1 MAELTAISRGM
12 SGQRFELRV
21 DDQPAGM
28 LRLSVLGRSAR
39 LDAAGGE
46 FDMSRQGFFG
56 GTHFLQQGNKT
67 LARIEKTAL
76 FQNLFDVHL
85 GDVRLAMQRT
95 GFMGRTFEITDVD
108 GRNLGGAE
116 RQRGW
121 RLHAT
126 LRLEGDWPLP
136 VLAFVLWVPLRVWTA
151 ERAASS

>member
-95 GFMGRTFEITDVD
+95 GFMGPR
-108 GRNLGGAE
+108 
-116 RQRGW
+116 W
-121 RLHAT
+121 RRAPAGIACTRRSDSKAT
-126 LRLEGDWPLP
+126 GQP
-136 VLAFVLWVPLRVWTA
+136 VLAFILWIPLRVWTA